1 MEDKFDLDIIVKS
14 IDSLIKPEWK
24 DLIKTITRFLVLSPA
39 DEAEYIEQL
48 LDVACKTF
56 SILFSDRIKIFLAGI
71 GDSYKEILIKNITLF
86 GELEWCCYNVPL
98 KKIGTEITMKNI
110 GDSSLQNA
118 ILNLVKS
125 NRKATIRE
133 IDEYISKQFTRKMV
147 KNIEQEMGNYLGE
160 KDRTKL
166 HQAIMDYLAKRYFDS
181 ANLLAGLIDSQSI
194 KQNLLDIENGKYLPD
209 ENGNQNISQGWRAFY
224 IVFKNNFTEYFG
236 GESFNGNTRKDS
248 RQKGFD
254 NFIESVKPGMLDN
267 YEITIPF
274 LHLSFC
280 LLKFF
285 DDSNWKNYP
294 NNKPQ
299 VINRHWLMHGMY
311 DIEDISKADCL
322 KLLLILN
329 QLSKLY
335 WELGNVR
342 AE

>member
-1 MEDKFDLDIIVKS
+1 
-14 IDSLIKPEWK
+14 
-24 DLIKTITRFLVLSPA
+24 
-39 DEAEYIEQL
+39 
-48 LDVACKTF
+48 
-56 SILFSDRIKIFLAGI
+56 
-71 GDSYKEILIKNITLF
+71 
-86 GELEWCCYNVPL
+86 
-98 KKIGTEITMKNI
+98 MKNI

-118 ILNLVKS
+118 ILNFVKS